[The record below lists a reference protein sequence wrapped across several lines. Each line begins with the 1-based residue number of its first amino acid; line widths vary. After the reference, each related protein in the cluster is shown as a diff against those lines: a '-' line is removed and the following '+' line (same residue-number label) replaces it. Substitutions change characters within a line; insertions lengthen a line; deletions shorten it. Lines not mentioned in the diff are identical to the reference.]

1 MAAALVVG
9 ESLVDVVHRPDGTT
23 LEHAGGSAANVAI
36 ALARLGR
43 PVQLLTAYGDDER
56 GAVLARHLNQSAVG
70 LAGDPH
76 ALDRTATALATLAA
90 DGSATYTFD
99 IEWRLNDVPHV
110 QPAVV
115 HACSIGAVLEPGAT
129 DVRRLLE
136 DLRPSAT
143 ISYDVNARPAVTGA
157 GPDVVRAVEDVVALA
172 DLVKASDEDLDVL
185 YAGEPVGQV
194 ADRLLGLGPSAVV
207 VTRGRQGALWFG
219 AGTRVDVPATEA
231 EVADPIGAGDSFGAA
246 VIDSLW
252 DLNALGGRLTGLE
265 PGDVEFVLRQA
276 ARAAAITV
284 SRPGADPPYRHELL

>member
-231 EVADPIGAGDSFGAA
+231 EVADTIGAGDSFGAA